1 MQERLKSKT
10 RMIRKQVYITPEQQR
25 QLRER
30 AAAAGVPEAELI
42 RAGIDKQLV
51 ETAQADPDAW
61 RRIFDDVSPSW
72 AEREDL
78 QEEIAQV
85 RAEWSKKVDR
95 HFKRAPRKR

>member
-61 RRIFDDVSPSW
+61 RRMGSPS
-72 AEREDL
+72 APSK
-78 QEEIAQV
+78 AQ
-85 RAEWSKKVDR
+85 
-95 HFKRAPRKR
+95 

>member
-78 QEEIAQV
+78 QEEMARIRSRWNRRQV
-85 RAEWSKKVDR
+85 LLVP
-95 HFKRAPRKR
+95 KRPRKP

>member
-78 QEEIAQV
+78 QEELAEL
-85 RAEWSKKVDR
+85 RAGWTKRVERK
-95 HFKRAPRKR
+95 FKRTPRVR